1 MNLLI
6 SLHSDIPIYEQI
18 KEQVKK
24 MIMHKKL
31 NIDEQLPSIRM
42 LAKEL
47 QVGIITVKKAY
58 DDLVLEGYL
67 YSKSAKGYYV
77 SSYNDGT
84 IKIEYLNRIK
94 EHLKMIESLKE
105 EANISDEE
113 IENLLK
119 NKGRV

>member
-18 KEQVKK
+18 KKQVKK
-24 MIMHKKL
+24 LIFQKKMSV
-31 NIDEQLPSIRM
+31 DEQMPSIRM

-47 QVGIITVKKAY
+47 QVGIITVKRAY
-58 DDLVLEGYL
+58 DDLVSEGYL

-77 SSYNDGT
+77 STYNDDS

-94 EHLKMIESLKE
+94 AHLKQIESLKE
-105 EANISDEE
+105 EAHITNQDIE
-113 IENLLK
+113 IFMNH
-119 NKGRV
+119 KGRN